1 MKLIY
6 RKHAIIRMFERGITD
21 QDIRSVLVG
30 GEVIANYPNDTPYP
44 SQLVLGWVNG
54 NPIHVL
60 SATAEQER
68 QHFSVKLKWVPSD
81 FSAKNLLAVYA
92 FGGPDSS
99 ASPRFDPTG
108 GRNIGSRMT

>member
-1 MKLIY
+1 MVSKY
-6 RKHAIIRMFERGITD
+6 T
-21 QDIRSVLVG
+21 
-30 GEVIANYPNDTPYP
+30 
-44 SQLVLGWVNG
+44 
-54 NPIHVL
+54 
-60 SATAEQER
+60 EQER

>member
-1 MKLIY
+1 MNLALLFDSKLS
-6 RKHAIIRMFERGITD
+6 D
-21 QDIRSVLVG
+21 S
-30 GEVIANYPNDTPYP
+30 
-44 SQLVLGWVNG
+44 G
-54 NPIHVL
+54 NSHN
-60 SATAEQER
+60 QER

-99 ASPRFDPTG
+99 AAPRFDPTG